1 MENKP
6 FHIDSNI
13 LANKKKSSKVAK
25 KTTTNKTK
33 KNKSF
38 VVVFIIVILLFVGL
52 AFWIKDFT
60 NGLIKDFSDGKIV
73 VCKDRLVSK
82 ELGYL
87 FYKNENAFVNKKDGL
102 FFTAYY
108 CSSFDK

>member
-13 LANKKKSSKVAK
+13 LVNKKKSN
-25 KTTTNKTK
+25 KTVKKTK
-33 KNKSF
+33 KNK
-38 VVVFIIVILLFVGL
+38 VFLIICIGIILLL
-52 AFWIKDFT
+52 I
-60 NGLIKDFSDGKIV
+60 GLIFWLKVFSNDLIKNFSDGKIL

-102 FFTAYY
+102 IFTVYY
-108 CSSFDK
+108 CSNFDK

>member
-6 FHIDSNI
+6 FHINSNI
-13 LANKKKSSKVAK
+13 LANKKKSSKFAK
-25 KTTTNKTK
+25 KATTKRPK
-33 KNKSF
+33 KSKGF
-38 VVVFIIVILLFVGL
+38 VVVFIIVVSLFIGF

-60 NGLIKDFSDGKIV
+60 NSLIKDFSDGKIV

>member
-13 LANKKKSSKVAK
+13 LVNKKKRN
-25 KTTTNKTK
+25 KTVKKTK
-33 KNKSF
+33 KNK
-38 VVVFIIVILLFVGL
+38 VFLIICIGIILLL
-52 AFWIKDFT
+52 I
-60 NGLIKDFSDGKIV
+60 GLIFWLKVFSNDLIKNFSDGKIL

-102 FFTAYY
+102 IFTVYY
-108 CSSFDK
+108 CSNFDK

>member
-13 LANKKKSSKVAK
+13 LTNKKKNNKVTK
-25 KTTTNKTK
+25 KTTTKRPK
-33 KNKSF
+33 KSKGF
-38 VVVFIIVILLFVGL
+38 VVVFILVVLLFIAL
-52 AFWIKDFT
+52 AFWIKDFSDD
-60 NGLIKDFSDGKIV
+60 LIKDFSDGKIV

-87 FYKNENAFVNKKDGL
+87 YNNKENAFVNKKDGL
-102 FFTAYY
+102 IFTVYY
-108 CSSFDK
+108 CSNFDK